1 MCVGRVCV
9 GGMCVGGMCVGG
21 VWAMVRGQCTKHTAR
36 GVCSRYT
43 RDTYNHSDTL
53 GLLQVIL
60 LLMMLIVSSPQTRMS
75 PMASR
80 SQLGLATE
88 EGKT

>member
-1 MCVGRVCV
+1 
-9 GGMCVGGMCVGG
+9 MCVGGMCVGG
-21 VWAMVRGQCTKHTAR
+21 VCVGSVEAVVRGQCTKHTAH
-36 GVCSRYT
+36 GVIPGC
-43 RDTYNHSDTL
+43 TYNHSDTL
-53 GLLQVIL
+53 GLLQVQL
-60 LLMMLIVSSPQTRMS
+60 LLKTLIVSSLQTRMS